1 MTLKLCANML
11 LLFSVIVS
19 LSPMQAWGGEIGCG
33 NPFRNHFGP
42 FDYRTAPADTRD
54 LVERAHFTPKVEL
67 LRGGQNWMNP
77 SQDLSYTLGVFP
89 NHHRALM
96 SLINYAKKTKSEH
109 PDGMKIS
116 VACRFDR
123 AERFAPEDAVVKSL
137 HGVYLMQRGMKSEA
151 TKKLEEA
158 LELAGDN
165 ANIHYNL
172 GLAYFDL
179 KDYDKSLASAHKAY
193 QMGFPLP
200 GLRYKLEKA
209 GHWRALPPKAVVTE
223 EAPAMPTEAAEP
235 EALKKAD

>member
-11 LLFSVIVS
+11 VFSVVVS
-19 LSPMQAWGGEIGCG
+19 LSPLQAKGGELDCG

-42 FDYRTAPADTRD
+42 FDYRTATAENRQ
-54 LVERAHFTPKVEL
+54 LVERVHFTPKVEL
-67 LRGGQNWMNP
+67 LRGGENWMNP
-77 SQDLSYTLGVFP
+77 SQDLGYTLGVFP

-109 PDGMKIS
+109 PDGMKVS

-123 AERFAPEDAVVKSL
+123 AERFAPNDAMVKSL
-137 HGVYLMQRGMKSEA
+137 YGVYLMQKGLNEDAR
-151 TKKLEEA
+151 KKLEEA
-158 LELAGDN
+158 LELAGDS

-193 QMGFPLP
+193 QLGFQLP
-200 GLRYKLEKA
+200 GLRNKLEKA
-209 GHWRALPPKAVVTE
+209 GKWKEVPPKPVEVADE
-223 EAPAMPTEAAEP
+223 PAKDSASAPGVGGE
-235 EALKKAD
+235 K

>member
-11 LLFSVIVS
+11 LLFSVVLSI
-19 LSPMQAWGGEIGCG
+19 SPMQARGGEIDCG
-33 NPFRNHFGP
+33 SLRNHYGP
-42 FDYRTAPADTRD
+42 FDYRTASAETRQ

-67 LRGGQNWMNP
+67 LRGGENWMNP
-77 SQDLSYTLGVFP
+77 SQDLGYTLNVFP

-123 AERFAPEDAVVKSL
+123 AERFAPGDAVVKSL
-137 HGVYLMQRGMKSEA
+137 HGVYLMQKGMKSEA

-158 LELAGDN
+158 LQLAGDN
-165 ANIHYNL
+165 ANIYYNL

-179 KDYDKSLASAHKAY
+179 KDYDRALVSAHKAY
-193 QMGFPLP
+193 RLGFPLP
-200 GLRYKLEKA
+200 GLRNKLEKA
-209 GHWRALPPKAVVTE
+209 GKWTE
-223 EAPAMPTEAAEP
+223 PTVARP
-235 EALKKAD
+235 EGKDDRKPESIPDRQQAKE

>member
-11 LLFSVIVS
+11 LLFLVVVS
-19 LSPMQAWGGEIGCG
+19 ISPMQARGGEINCG
-33 NPFRNHFGP
+33 SLRNHYGP
-42 FDYRTAPADTRD
+42 FDYRTASAETRQ
-54 LVERAHFTPKVEL
+54 LVERVHFTPKVEL
-67 LRGGQNWMNP
+67 LRGGENWMNP

-137 HGVYLMQRGMKSEA
+137 YGVYLMHKGLKSEA
-151 TKKLEEA
+151 AKKLEDA
-158 LELAGDN
+158 LQLAGDN
-165 ANIHYNL
+165 ANTHYNL

-193 QMGFPLP
+193 QMGFHLP
-200 GLRYKLEKA
+200 GLRSKLEKA
-209 GHWRALPPKAVVTE
+209 GKWKDPP
-223 EAPAMPTEAAEP
+223 PPTKPDEKPVQEAASVPGSTVKE
-235 EALKKAD
+235 